1 MLENEY
7 RFQTVGQALKNIRKI
22 FKNGGIINS
31 GREAEILLSYFLEMN
46 RSEIYLNFDRVL
58 KDIEKT
64 QLEKKIQQRI
74 EKIPL
79 QYITKH
85 QEFMGM
91 DFLVEKGVL
100 IPRPETEI
108 LVDEVIKRLKNYKY
122 SNNLKVA
129 DLGTGTGIIA
139 ICLAKFIDNI
149 IIYATDISKKS
160 LQIALKNA
168 QKHECKDKIIFL
180 QGDLFEPFMGKIGK
194 SNLDGIIS
202 NPPYIDSYDF
212 ESLPPEI
219 KDNEPKIA
227 LSGGIDGLDYYRK
240 IIKKSPQYLKKNGF
254 VALEVGIS
262 QAKKVKELIES
273 MGGESDEDT
282 EIIKDLKQ
290 LKELLDSEIIT
301 QEEFDAKKTELLEKL

>member
-1 MLENEY
+1 MLENKY

-22 FKNGGIINS
+22 FKNKGIINS
-31 GREAEILLSYFLEMN
+31 EREAEILLSYSLEMS
-46 RSEIYLNFDRVL
+46 RSEIYLNSDRVL

-64 QLEKKIQQRI
+64 QLEKKIQKRI

-108 LVDEVIKRLKNYKY
+108 LVEEVIKKLKNYKC
-122 SNNLKVA
+122 SNNLEVA

-139 ICLAKFIDNI
+139 VSIAKFIEDI
-149 IIYATDISKKS
+149 IIYATDISKIS
-160 LQIALKNA
+160 LQTALKNA
-168 QKHECKDKIIFL
+168 QKHACKDKIIFL
-180 QGDLFEPFMGKIGK
+180 QGDLFEPFIGRIEK
-194 SNLDGIIS
+194 NSLDGIIS

-212 ESLPPEI
+212 KLLPPEI

-227 LSGGIDGLDYYRK
+227 LFGGIDGLDYYRK
-240 IIKKSPQYLKKNGF
+240 IIRKSPQYLKKNGF
-254 VALEVGIS
+254 IALEVGLNQSKI
-262 QAKKVKELIES
+262 VKELIIRENNFYQNI
-273 MGGESDEDT
+273 
-282 EIIKDLKQ
+282 EIIKDYLGIERVVIAYRK
-290 LKELLDSEIIT
+290 
-301 QEEFDAKKTELLEKL
+301 

>member
-31 GREAEILLSYFLEMN
+31 GREAEILLSYFLEMS

-108 LVDEVIKRLKNYKY
+108 LVEEVIKKLKNYKC
-122 SNNLKVA
+122 SNNSEVA
-129 DLGTGTGIIA
+129 DLGTGTGVIA
-139 ICLAKFIDNI
+139 VSIAKFIENV
-149 IIYATDISKKS
+149 IIYATDISKIA
-160 LQIALKNA
+160 LQTALKNA
-168 QKHECKDKIIFL
+168 LKHECKDKIIFL
-180 QGDLFEPFMGKIGK
+180 QGDLFDPFRGRIKK
-194 SNLDGIIS
+194 NSLDGIVS
-202 NPPYIDSYDF
+202 NPPYIDSPDF

-254 VALEVGIS
+254 IALEVGLNQSKI
-262 QAKKVKELIES
+262 VKELINRENKF
-273 MGGESDEDT
+273 DQNI
-282 EIIKDLKQ
+282 EIIKDYLGIDRVVIAQK
-290 LKELLDSEIIT
+290 INN
-301 QEEFDAKKTELLEKL
+301 